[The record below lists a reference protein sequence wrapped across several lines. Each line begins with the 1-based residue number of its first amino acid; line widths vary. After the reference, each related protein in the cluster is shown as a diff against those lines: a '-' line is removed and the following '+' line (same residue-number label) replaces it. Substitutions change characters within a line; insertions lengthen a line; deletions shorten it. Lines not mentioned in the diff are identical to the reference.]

1 MSFGLESVNA
11 QSKNKIDE
19 NGVVIQRENEKFV
32 IMCSRP
38 PHDLKFDH
46 FTS

>member
-1 MSFGLESVNA
+1 MSSGLESVNT

-19 NGVVIQRENEKFV
+19 NGVVIQRENWKFIV
-32 IMCSRP
+32 IWSRP
-38 PHDLKFDH
+38 PHDLKFDN